1 MHTSRKVPDFEIVDH
16 EMAAVLRAK
25 TGQERLAIAW
35 GMWESARRML
45 TSHLSS
51 EHPEWDGEQVQLEVA
66 RRLALDAG

>member
-1 MHTSRKVPDFEIVDH
+1 MYRPRKVPDFEIVDH

-45 TSHLSS
+45 TSHLTA
-51 EHPEWDGEQVQLEVA
+51 EHPDWTGEQVQLEVA
-66 RRLALDAG
+66 RRMALDAG